1 MPKHGRNK
9 QKHAQR
15 KAAALARMGGVIAG
29 NVKKT
34 RKPREIE
41 LPVLLAADKRCKVA
55 PVAVKHTN
63 WVDVEPSE
71 QELELM
77 LSRIA
82 DKQAKAFSVVAG

>member
-15 KAAALARMGGVIAG
+15 LAAAMSRAGGVIAG
-29 NVKKT
+29 NVRKA
-34 RKPREIE
+34 RKPREVE
-41 LPVLLAADKRCKVA
+41 LPVLLAADKRCRSKTIVD
-55 PVAVKHTN
+55 KHTD
-63 WVDVEPSE
+63 WVDSDPTE

-82 DKQAKAFSVVAG
+82 DKQAKAFQLVS